1 MRSLSPELLQAQ
13 QGTALQPAIRC
24 TLRPADGMADRYV
37 FGTPL
42 PPTGLPAA
50 CATACLAAGALLYLY
65 ALDTATGQVTV
76 AAFDAAG
83 GQTGWTTLGTAAGAT
98 LLAACLLPG
107 GGACL
112 AAINGST
119 GGGTVLCLYL
129 ATPAGPVTRT
139 ETVTM
144 SSGYATFGL
153 AIAAAP
159 DGRIACVQQGST
171 GGYYGATYTVFFVIR
186 STAGV
191 WGQVATQPGSA
202 APGGMALL
210 YAGDW
215 LIAAAASWDAG
226 TQGIGLWAYGDGGR
240 VPVGTWAPRQV
251 IVATADPGTS
261 TVAHT
266 GTRLAL
272 GGAVAGDVLRLT
284 LLETFTNQPASGAP
298 IQWARAYQI
307 TVQDAAAW
315 LGGRGRE
322 PQPLPTQSLVAPA
335 YDATT
340 GTLWL
345 AGSTTVLRAPAPQTL
360 DLSSR
365 VLRADRQESE
375 SGGHAR
381 LLLDDS
387 DGALTAL
394 ATDPETIG
402 QKLTLDTG
410 YLTPGGPLFSP
421 GPPLWV
427 TACTTHW
434 DGERRLVEI
443 AASDA
448 AALLAGWRPRRS
460 YAWLPGQATIAEIVA
475 FLCGKAGLAFLP
487 PPSLSTLAQERPAYI
502 VRPGADGL
510 RAALDLLRRVPECL
524 RFTAEGVTLVQPLLQ
539 QTPVYS
545 YGQTGSD
552 GRPHHPIVAARAT
565 VHGSGVTHVVVF
577 GRASSDAAVPTALAE
592 SHDVAAAY
600 REGPRPLIDRDMYLA
615 AADAQARAD
624 TLLAK
629 ARLIGDAG
637 EIAAAP
643 NAGLEVWDRIAVTC
657 PALGWAARTFWVR
670 EIRTLYDVAGT
681 AGLYVQHVGLMSD
694 RQST

>member
-1 MRSLSPELLQAQ
+1 MRPLLPQLVQAQ
-13 QGTALQPAIRC
+13 QETTLQPAIRC
-24 TLRPADGMADRYV
+24 TLRPADGTADRYV
-37 FGTPL
+37 FGAPQTPA
-42 PPTGLPAA
+42 GLPAA
-50 CATACLAAGALLYLY
+50 CATACLASSGLLYLY
-65 ALDTATGQVTV
+65 ALDTATGRVGV
-76 AAFDAAG
+76 ATFDAAG
-83 GQTGWTTLGTAAGAT
+83 GQTGWTILSTVVSAT

-139 ETVTM
+139 ETVAM

-171 GGYYGATYTVFFVIR
+171 GGYYGATYTVFFTVR
-186 STAGV
+186 SAAGV
-191 WGQVATQPGSA
+191 WGPVVTQQGGA

-240 VPVGTWAPRQV
+240 VPAGTWSPRQV

-261 TVAHT
+261 TGAHA

-272 GGAVAGDVLRLT
+272 GGAAASDVLRLT
-284 LLETFTNQPASGAP
+284 LLETFTNQPTSGAP
-298 IQWARAYQI
+298 IQWARVYQI

-322 PQPLPTQSLVAPA
+322 PQPLPAQSLVAPA
-335 YDATT
+335 YDAAT
-340 GTLWL
+340 GVLWL
-345 AGSTTVLRAPAPQTL
+345 AGAAAVLHAPAPQTL
-360 DLSSR
+360 DLSGR
-365 VLRADRQESE
+365 VLRADRQEGE
-375 SGGHAR
+375 SGGQAR

-394 ATDPETIG
+394 AADPETIG
-402 QKLTLDTG
+402 ARLTLDMG
-410 YLTPGGPLFSP
+410 YVTPGGPLFSP
-421 GPPLWV
+421 GALLWV
-427 TACTTHW
+427 TACTAHW

-443 AASDA
+443 AAGSG

-487 PPSLSTLAQERPAYI
+487 PAALSTLAQERPAYI

-510 RAALDLLRRVPECL
+510 RATLDLLRRVPECL
-524 RFTAEGVTLVQPLLQ
+524 RFTAAGVTLVQPLLQ
-539 QTPVYS
+539 QTPAYS

-552 GRPHHPIVAARAT
+552 GRVCHPVVAARAT
-565 VHGSGVTHVVVF
+565 VHGSGVTHVLVF
-577 GRASSDAAVPTALAE
+577 GRASSDATVPTALAE

-615 AADAQARAD
+615 TADAQARAD

-657 PALGWAARTFWVR
+657 PALGWMARSFWVR
-670 EIRTLYDVAGT
+670 EIRTLYDAAGA
-681 AGLYVQHVGLMSD
+681 AGLYIQHVGLMSD